1 MCVCGG
7 GYCQGWAH
15 LVHREVTYRG
25 ALVLA
30 HVPRVKVELLDS
42 GPGFDPAGK
51 GEEMAAARG
60 GGGKERRLTS
70 KQHVGQAKIEGESG
84 ARERERPHSLEWSQ
98 RRRIA
103 GTNQSQ
109 HSHSTVTAQ
118 SQSQHSHSTVT
129 ARIGGSGRG
138 SSTGARWFDGAA
150 HGKRSASAHL
160 DEYDTFC
167 MRAYRSAFAASLVW
181 MSPFSARI
189 YIERASE
196 QPGGGSPKNRHTTA

>member
-1 MCVCGG
+1 MCVWGG
-7 GYCQGWAH
+7 CYCQGWAH

-51 GEEMAAARG
+51 GEEMAARG

-109 HSHSTVTAQ
+109 HSHSHSTVTAQ
-118 SQSQHSHSTVT
+118 SQHESGVRVGGRRPGQ
-129 ARIGGSGRG
+129 GGSTGRLTG
-138 SSTGARWFDGAA
+138 SVAPVPIWTSTT
-150 HGKRSASAHL
+150 RSACVRTGLRSPPAWYGCRPSA
-160 DEYDTFC
+160 
-167 MRAYRSAFAASLVW
+167 
-181 MSPFSARI
+181 
-189 YIERASE
+189 
-196 QPGGGSPKNRHTTA
+196 PGST